1 MRGRVLEIDGMRQ
14 GRCKPI
20 GVNRLRVLCWRGI
33 GPTAILLAGCKMAV
47 PIHVWEPPALQS
59 TVGKRVVVSP
69 VAGRDRIADALND
82 QLLAQVPRDTGRKTT
97 LVDAA
102 SLQPAH
108 PLRLVS
114 ATDEEPSDL
123 VLAAASKQAGYEYSL
138 RGEILADRY
147 PDQTESESQNLT
159 VSWRLMDLQTNRPVG
174 GKPISV
180 DLDLAIERYP
190 DLAAVAD
197 PQTVLITAAVRETYG
212 LVTPSV
218 QREQVQLAIPYL
230 TPGSRQVRRG
240 NAAALAGRW
249 NVAREIWS
257 ETTENHPTQ
266 TAAFQN
272 LAIAAAAAQDFST
285 AKRLARMAVRRS
297 PFGQAERTLVWI
309 ELKQRA
315 YHQAFG
321 LPDPP
326 EGWFITSDGS
336 R

>member
-1 MRGRVLEIDGMRQ
+1 MRGRLLEIDGMRQ
-14 GRCKPI
+14 ERCKPI
-20 GVNRLRVLCWRGI
+20 GVNRLRVLCWHGV
-33 GPTAILLAGCKMAV
+33 GSTAILLAGCKMAV
-47 PIHVWEPPALQS
+47 PIHVWQPPVLQS

-69 VAGRDRIADALND
+69 VAGPDSLADDLNQ
-82 QLLAQVPRDTGRKTT
+82 QLLAQAPRDTGRKTT
-97 LVDAA
+97 LLEA
-102 SLQPAH
+102 STLQPVH

-147 PDQTESESQNLT
+147 PDQTGTENRDLT

-174 GKPISV
+174 GQPITVEV
-180 DLDLAIERYP
+180 DSAIQQFP
-190 DLAAVAD
+190 DLATITD

-212 LVTPSV
+212 LITPTV
-218 QREQVQLAIPYL
+218 QREHVQLAIPYL

-240 NAAALAGRW
+240 NAEALAGQW
-249 NVAREIWS
+249 NVARQIWS
-257 ETTENHPTQ
+257 EAAEKHPSQ
-266 TAAFQN
+266 TAAFHN

-285 AKRLARMAVRRS
+285 AKRLARVAVRRS

-309 ELKQRA
+309 EFKQRA
-315 YHQAFG
+315 YHEAFD

-326 EGWFITSDGS
+326 EGWFVTSDGS